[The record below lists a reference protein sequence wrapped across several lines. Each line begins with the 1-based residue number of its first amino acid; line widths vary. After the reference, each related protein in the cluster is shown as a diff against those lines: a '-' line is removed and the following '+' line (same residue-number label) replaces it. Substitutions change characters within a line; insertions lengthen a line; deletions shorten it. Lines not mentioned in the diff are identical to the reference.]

1 MTPEKW
7 QSFSKEK
14 QILNI
19 ASEFS
24 RAKFWLL
31 KGDEKQALNC
41 LDRAFELL
49 DLTVNDPNWQK
60 KGLRELLRLREVLS
74 QFYIEKKKNLN
85 QFLKIFKT
93 LLLFNKFTSSVE
105 I

>member
-7 QSFSKEK
+7 QSFPREK

-24 RAKFWLL
+24 RTKFWLL
-31 KGDEKQALNC
+31 KGEERQALNC
-41 LDRAFELL
+41 LDRIFELL
-49 DLTVNDPNWQK
+49 DLTINDPNWQK
-60 KGLRELLRLREVLS
+60 KGLREMLRLREVLS
-74 QFYIEKKKNLN
+74 QFYIENKKDLN